1 MISDPKA
8 KAKMVALAEF
18 CYEQSQSEHDFFFEY
33 SPFLNSVKIE
43 AYAFGWEKTALNCVK
58 IEAYAFGWEKTAT
71 PDYSKWISLD
81 PYYHEE
87 TVEDITQKIINFLE
101 VCK

>member
-33 SPFLNSVKIE
+33 SPF
-43 AYAFGWEKTALNCVK
+43 LNCVK